1 MANLGLAELQ
11 IIAFVTLLT
20 AIPVAVVVWIAVSLR
35 RSQHEQHAIRER
47 LDQLEEQQSPT
58 S

>member
-11 IIAFVTLLT
+11 IVAFVTLLT